1 MAWHGGEGE
10 TRTAVDLI
18 LKDTVDGRAIEAGKQ
33 ARERERTGVE
43 VAIDEDVDL
52 KFASE
57 FDGLVQ
63 FRVGGV
69 MSCPM
74 GCGFQASRSHLVCTY
89 SHPARTDLI
98 STQSF

>member
-10 TRTAVDLI
+10 TRSAVELI
-18 LKDTVDGRAIEAGKQ
+18 LKDTLDGRAIEAGKQ
-33 ARERERTGVE
+33 ARERERIGE
-43 VAIDEDVDL
+43 VAIDEDVPK

-69 MSCPM
+69 MACPM
-74 GCGFQASRSHLVCTY
+74 GCGFQASRSH
-89 SHPARTDLI
+89 PAPLT
-98 STQSF
+98 